1 MTPYFFK
8 LVQENEK
15 LYQAELLRY
24 GVEQKLASEA
34 AKILASEKPD
44 ELLSSEELSAIVEA
58 CEQWSTQ
65 YLYCNGSPF
74 LRRCRFT
81 SNSGLF
87 YLLMSPIVRH
97 SVLLLELG
105 DLRLIL
111 LATWLS
117 HRVL

>member
-1 MTPYFFK
+1 MLAAYRTPDLQNKVLASCYLEKLMTPYFFK
-8 LVQENEK
+8 LVQENEN

-65 YLYCNGSPF
+65 YLYRNGG
-74 LRRCRFT
+74 LRENLHFQ
-81 SNSGLF
+81 
-87 YLLMSPIVRH
+87 
-97 SVLLLELG
+97 
-105 DLRLIL
+105 
-111 LATWLS
+111 
-117 HRVL
+117 